1 MGLFGASP
9 SPGVAGHGF
18 SAEHD
23 SQSRGR
29 HSNPCPGNPFRGQ
42 VSFLNVTP
50 QHMANVYVYVCC
62 VASSPAK
69 AFQTHGKWPRIGPP
83 GHGLWSRPLNWQS
96 FFAECPFPAT
106 PGPGEANSRSTSHL
120 QVFRK
125 NKQNAILKHVYV
137 YVVCFSPAA
146 NSRACGHGRMR
157 SAPGPGALGGPP
169 GGKTWEK
176 GNKKKNKKGNIER

>member
-1 MGLFGASP
+1 MGASP
-9 SPGVAGHGF
+9 GPGVAGNGL
-18 SAEHD
+18 SAKND
-23 SQSRGR
+23 SQFRGR
-29 HSNPCPGNPFRGQ
+29 HSNPCPGDPFRGHC
-42 VSFLNVTP
+42 SFLQVAP
-50 QHMANVYVYVCC
+50 KKVANVDVYVCC
-62 VASSPAK
+62 FLPSKSFSNTWKMAANW
-69 AFQTHGKWPRIGPP
+69 APRARIVV
-83 GHGLWSRPLNWQS
+83 S
-96 FFAECPFPAT
+96 T
-106 PGPGEANSRSTSHL
+106 PELAI
-120 QVFRK
+120 VFRGVSVSGHPGARGGQQQINVAPTSFQK